1 MGLPGRPSQEDA
13 SRVTVCSL
21 SSWGQHVRVLVP
33 RFPPASVP
41 PWTASARARMTSFRS
56 PAGEA
61 EAEAGAPGTPEPC
74 SRSAEGAPEPR
85 CGCPRRRRLHALA
98 RRTGSRD
105 LLTFPLH
112 PGPPSA
118 GPSHLRQG
126 GAQPP
131 WPGHKRRTS
140 RLGALCPTP
149 VGRAQGPG
157 RTNQDAPCPPQR
169 RPQVSPSAPAQR
181 PLSARPRVLGSVCGT
196 HWQRGGLPWAPR
208 PPRPPGS

>member
-1 MGLPGRPSQEDA
+1 M
-13 SRVTVCSL
+13 
-21 SSWGQHVRVLVP
+21 RVLVP

-41 PWTASARARMTSFRS
+41 PWTASARARMTSFHS

-157 RTNQDAPCPPQR
+157 RTYQDAPCPPAETSSGFSLCSCAAPPL
-169 RPQVSPSAPAQR
+169 RPAKGSRLRVRDTLAKGGVALGPPTSPTPRLLTELRGRHS
-181 PLSARPRVLGSVCGT
+181 LSD
-196 HWQRGGLPWAPR
+196 GLR
-208 PPRPPGS
+208 E